1 MANDETLRSKF
12 FRGYLGGKS
21 LQRKHIPWNPS
32 PKWDTNSGLSQIRRN
47 LIRNLYQTIQCI
59 VQPQIHDPRSQ
70 PNQKLLKFGLLSER
84 GLKLIESNFS
94 RTKRYF
100 CFTYN
105 NSCKNIFNNRQT
117 LPLIL
122 SQTALVKNL
131 NPVSNQNP
139 TGAAQTLRWCC
150 TGRFATTIF
159 SVTQCCNVGTML

>member
-47 LIRNLYQTIQCI
+47 LIRNLYQTIRCI
-59 VQPQIHDPRSQ
+59 VQPQIHDPTSQ

-94 RTKRYF
+94 RAKRYF

-105 NSCKNIFNNRQT
+105 NSRKNIFNNRQT

-139 TGAAQTLRWCC
+139 TGAAHTLRWCC

-159 SVTQCCNVGTML
+159 SVTHRCNVGTML